1 MTTLN
6 IFSEPYAK
14 TGNMAAEGFRR
25 LLGRPALGLLQTLV
39 REAIQNVLDAA
50 VDANGASLTIRLR
63 TLSPSQARC
72 LRTDVLAERPHG
84 DSTISDVSRSLDK
97 PNIRVIELCD
107 FGTTGLSG
115 PTSADAP
122 DNGSEPLNFINFL
135 RNVGSR
141 RDTHHGGGTY
151 GYGKSSLY
159 AMSECSTILVDTQTT
174 SNGRP
179 ARRLMGSH
187 LGAAFDAKDGR
198 RRMKRFT
205 GRHWWGVVDGDD
217 SVEPVTGRSA
227 SAMADRLGLP
237 SRSPDLSGTT
247 ILILDPILDRGT
259 EENAADDIIEAVLWY
274 FWPRML
280 ASTPKDRRLTLKVE
294 VEGEVK
300 VVPKPEE
307 YPPLDLFARAM
318 NMYRTDDGSLVHVE
332 CGRPKRFLG
341 LAAIEKGV
349 RTPRVGRATAA
360 DSLIPWQAA
369 HIALMRPAELVVK
382 YIDGEPFSDA
392 RFEWAG
398 VFVCSDEDDVEE
410 AFAQAEPPAHDD
422 WIPDNLPKGQAK
434 TFVRTALTRLKELA
448 STQAEGRSGPRSS
461 DAKGP
466 SLAETATLLGRFL
479 NQSSAA
485 GPGRDTQRRSA
496 PRIRG
501 PLGAS
506 PPRFVGLELSDDN
519 VALARFR
526 TEIRNDEAIS
536 SLFLRGVAH
545 LVVDGGATDNED
557 LPTGFEPH
565 VDSFELSGRR
575 VSGSNVLDVG
585 DYVGAVDILVS
596 TVPAAAVG
604 LKVTLEPEAGN

>member
-1 MTTLN
+1 LTQLN

-25 LLGRPALGLLQTLV
+25 LLGRPALGLLQTLI

-50 VDANGASLTIRLR
+50 VDASGANLTIRLR
-63 TLSPSQARC
+63 TLSPSQAKF
-72 LRTDVLAERPHG
+72 LRTDVLVDLPHG
-84 DSTISDVSRSLDK
+84 DSTISHVSESLAK
-97 PNIRVIELCD
+97 SNIRVLEICD

-115 PTSADAP
+115 PTTADAP

-159 AMSECSTILVDTQTT
+159 AMSECSTIVVDTQTT
-174 SNGRP
+174 CNGRP

-198 RRMKRFT
+198 RRLKRFT
-205 GRHWWGVVDGDD
+205 GRHWWGVVDGED

-227 SAMADRLGLP
+227 SAMAERLGLP
-237 SRSPDLSGTT
+237 ARSSELSGTS
-247 ILILDPILDRGT
+247 ILILDPILDQGS
-259 EENAADDIIEAVLWY
+259 EDDAAADIIESVLWY

-280 ASTPKDRRLTLKVE
+280 ESTPNDRRLTLKIE
-294 VEGEVK
+294 VEGESH

-318 NMYRTDDGSLVHVE
+318 NKYRRGDGSLIPIE

-341 LAAIEKGV
+341 LASIEKGL
-349 RTPRVGRATAA
+349 RTPRVGRAAAA
-360 DSLIPWQAA
+360 DSQIPWQAA
-369 HIALMRPAELVVK
+369 QIALMRPAELVVK
-382 YIDGEPFSDA
+382 YIDGEPFSDS

-398 VFVCSDEDDVEE
+398 VFICSDDDDVEE

-422 WIPDNLPKGQAK
+422 WIPDNLPKGYAK
-434 TFVRTALTRLKELA
+434 TFVRTALLRLKELA
-448 STQAEGRSGPRSS
+448 SSQAEGRSGIQSS
-461 DAKGP
+461 DAKRP

-479 NQSSAA
+479 NQGAA
-485 GPGRDTQRRSA
+485 TGPGRAAHRRSA
-496 PRIRG
+496 PRSRG
-501 PLGAS
+501 PLGAT
-506 PPRFVGLELSDDN
+506 PPRFVGLELSDAN

-526 TEIRNDEAIS
+526 TEIRNDASMPNVTLRAI
-536 SLFLRGVAH
+536 AH

-557 LPTGFEPH
+557 LPAGLAPRI
-565 VDSFELSGRR
+565 DSFEASGHRI
-575 VSGSNVLDVG
+575 SGTDVFDVG
-585 DYVGAVDILVS
+585 DHVGTVDILVS
-596 TVPAAAVG
+596 TVPSAAVG
-604 LKVTLEPEAGN
+604 LKLILATEEES